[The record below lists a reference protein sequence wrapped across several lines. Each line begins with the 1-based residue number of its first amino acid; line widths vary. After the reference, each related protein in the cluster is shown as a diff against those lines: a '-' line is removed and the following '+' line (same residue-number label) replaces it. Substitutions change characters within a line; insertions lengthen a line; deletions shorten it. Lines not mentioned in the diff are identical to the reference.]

1 LWILTFFEDTFGC
14 EAVGGALE
22 QYRTVIGAAGR
33 PVILGE
39 DVRAK
44 DCGEPQLSAVQDFGH
59 NIVT

>member
-1 LWILTFFEDTFGC
+1 
-14 EAVGGALE
+14 
-22 QYRTVIGAAGR
+22 VIGAAGR